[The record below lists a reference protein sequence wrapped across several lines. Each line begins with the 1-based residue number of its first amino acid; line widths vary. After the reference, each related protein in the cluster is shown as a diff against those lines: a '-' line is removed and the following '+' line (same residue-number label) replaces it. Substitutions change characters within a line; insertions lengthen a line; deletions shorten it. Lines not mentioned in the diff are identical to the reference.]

1 MNAPSPVRT
10 RPEALVFGD
19 PSLRGTPLEILTPEG
34 VPLVLRIAPAG
45 DRASAF
51 LIDMMLMAAILFGVI
66 LLGAWFVHGA
76 GAWALAV
83 LMLVFFAA
91 RTFYFTWFE
100 VRRHGSTPGKR
111 RIGLRVVDAHGG
123 PLTAEAVIAR
133 NLTREVEI
141 FLPISVV
148 LAPTS
153 MGFEGPGWL
162 QLLALVWAFVFAL
175 FPLFNRRRM
184 RAGDLIAGTLVVLE
198 PRTTLLA
205 DVGRTRPGDEVAAG
219 AFAFTD
225 AQLDVY
231 GNYELQVLEDVLR
244 RARGT
249 GADPKTLDAV
259 ARKIVKKVQ
268 WVGEVGRPEPFL
280 KAFYAAL
287 RARLE
292 HRLVLGRAKV
302 DKHAE

>member
-1 MNAPSPVRT
+1 MSPAVANPA
-10 RPEALVFGD
+10 RPATAVFGAA
-19 PSLRGTPLEILTPEG
+19 SLRGTPHEIVTPEG

-51 LIDMMLMAAILFGVI
+51 LLDVMWLSCLLTFMGLVGGFVAGGFGWATAIL
-66 LLGAWFVHGA
+66 L
-76 GAWALAV
+76 
-83 LMLVFFAA
+83 LMLFIA

-100 VRRHGSTPGKR
+100 IRRHGSTPGKR
-111 RIGLRVVDAHGG
+111 RVGLRVVDAHGG

-133 NLTREVEI
+133 NLTREVEV
-141 FLPISVV
+141 FLPLSVV
-148 LAPTS
+148 LAPSS
-153 MGFEGPGWL
+153 MGFGGPGWL
-162 QLLALVWAFVFAL
+162 QFVAVAWTFVFAL

-198 PRTTLLA
+198 TRTTLLS
-205 DVGRTRPGDEVAAG
+205 DVGRTRPAA
-219 AFAFTD
+219 APDARPFPFTD

-249 GADPKTLDAV
+249 GADPKMLDAV
-259 ARKIVKKVQ
+259 ARKICKKIR
-268 WVGEVGRPEPFL
+268 WSGEVGRPEPFL
-280 KAFYAAL
+280 DAFYAAL

-292 HRLVLGRAKV
+292 HRLLLGRAKA
-302 DKHAE
+302 DKHAT